1 MNFLHFLYCSKIQ
14 QGKMEMNL
22 TWEMTSRLSSLG
34 MVPCPVLRQ
43 DREPGQHSAFITS
56 RLSHMFLL
64 LCLTAS
70 WKNNLPFCIVTNK
83 GFTLSSK
90 EGSSLDFI
98 SSHFFQR
105 YLWCL
110 ASLSLFFFPRNY
122 LLDETE

>member
-1 MNFLHFLYCSKIQ
+1 MNFYSLLVHFILLKNPVGQ
-14 QGKMEMNL
+14 MEMNL
-22 TWEMTSRLSSLG
+22 TWEITSRLSSLG

-98 SSHFFQR
+98 SSHFFPEIFMVFGF
-105 YLWCL
+105 
-110 ASLSLFFFPRNY
+110 SLSFFFFLGIIY
-122 LLDETE
+122 

>member
-1 MNFLHFLYCSKIQ
+1 
-14 QGKMEMNL
+14 MEMNL
-22 TWEMTSRLSSLG
+22 TWEITSHLSSLG

-98 SSHFFQR
+98 SSHFFPEIFMVFGF
-105 YLWCL
+105 
-110 ASLSLFFFPRNY
+110 SLSFFFFLGIIY
-122 LLDETE
+122 

>member
-1 MNFLHFLYCSKIQ
+1 
-14 QGKMEMNL
+14 MEMNL

-43 DREPGQHSAFITS
+43 GRQPGQHSAFITS

-70 WKNNLPFCIVTNK
+70 WKNNLPFCMVTNK

-110 ASLSLFFFPRNY
+110 ASLSLFFFFPRNY